1 MNNRKPVDTVKALKE
16 FLQDLP
22 DDMPVMIEELRQTE
36 EAYYNNIGLKVK
48 SMKPILKTNIRWE
61 PDDDGKECLVI
72 Y

>member
-1 MNNRKPVDTVKALKE
+1 MKTVK
-16 FLQDLP
+16 DLRDCLANFP

-36 EAYYNNIGLKVK
+36 KAYYNNIGLKVK
-48 SMKPILKTNIRWE
+48 SMKPIFKTNIRWE